1 MNRRLN
7 RLALG
12 AGLLALAGPAAA
24 QGKAKNPVV
33 AYEFKGELVSADPAT
48 DTVVV
53 HVRGGNRHS
62 RTFRGEDVAFDL
74 SRARIVVPDRNA
86 DGKRNLAD
94 ASAGDLVN
102 VQSRM
107 RRRLSE
113 STQPFPAKR
122 MVDRAPRAEAGDAEE
137 QVSASHRGRR
147 RRR

>member
-1 MNRRLN
+1 MNRKLN
-7 RLALG
+7 RVALG
-12 AGLLALAGPAAA
+12 AGLLALAGPAVA

-33 AYEFKGELVSADPAT
+33 AYEFKGELVSADAAT

-53 HVRGGNRHS
+53 HVRGGNRHA

-113 STQPFPAKR
+113 STQPFPARR

-137 QVSASHRGRR
+137 QVSASRRGRR